1 MMKKNKLQKI
11 LFSKELLK
19 ATKEVQKEWIQE
31 LGLENLDQT
40 EIVDINE
47 YPLLKDPPE
56 ADEHWEMLMAGLPKD
71 PEASEAIEKFL
82 KKAVKHHERYK
93 KSFIEEIIN
102 CKHSNIGK
110 GTRKN
115 PLQALHNLIE
125 QFDIQF
131 CKEHGCQQSAE
142 FVSNVLQKRLFN
154 EKTKIEVDPDDLIKD
169 VSNEDDQ
176 IIWKNPITGI
186 YGQPLKWVSVPKTI
200 HDMRKKRE
208 KIKPS

>member
-1 MMKKNKLQKI
+1 MMKKNKHQKI

-19 ATKEVQKEWIQE
+19 AT
-31 LGLENLDQT
+31 
-40 EIVDINE
+40 
-47 YPLLKDPPE
+47 
-56 ADEHWEMLMAGLPKD
+56 
-71 PEASEAIEKFL
+71 
-82 KKAVKHHERYK
+82 
-93 KSFIEEIIN
+93 
-102 CKHSNIGK
+102 
-110 GTRKN
+110 
-115 PLQALHNLIE
+115 
-125 QFDIQF
+125 
-131 CKEHGCQQSAE
+131 
-142 FVSNVLQKRLFN
+142 N

>member
-1 MMKKNKLQKI
+1 M
-11 LFSKELLK
+11 
-19 ATKEVQKEWIQE
+19 
-31 LGLENLDQT
+31 ENLDQT

-47 YPLLKDPPE
+47 HPLLKDPPE

-71 PEASEAIEKFL
+71 PEDSEAIEKFL

-93 KSFIEEIIN
+93 KSFIEEIVN
-102 CKHSNIGK
+102 GKHSNIGK
-110 GTRKN
+110 GSRKN
-115 PLQALHNLIE
+115 RWEALHNLIE

-131 CKEHGCQQSAE
+131 CKEHGSQQSTE

-154 EKTKIEVDPDDLIKD
+154 EKTKIKVDPDDLIKD

-176 IIWKNPITGI
+176 IIWKNPVTGI

-208 KIKPS
+208 NIKPS